1 MFNEILWSASC
12 CVSCLHTLHPRSSI
26 LDILQGLGSCIHIL
40 YMLYCPTLSPKCRLS
55 IARGSRR
62 TGSGTRESSFL
73 RSLRLIS
80 VTSLRRSC
88 CSVIIQPPK
97 QDTKGRAC
105 ASPSHFLF
113 ISHSLP
119 LAELIGCSDTRYGFL
134 SRQLTHE
141 R

>member
-26 LDILQGLGSCIHIL
+26 SSRGWDPAFM
-40 YMLYCPTLSPKCRLS
+40 YLYCICY
-55 IARGSRR
+55 IARHYPLNAACQSHGGSRR